1 MELYFTISCAGYAR
15 PRNIAFV
22 WNYHKEVRKMEQIR
36 VLIVDDE
43 LFVGELLK
51 EYLSIKSY
59 EALAVSNG
67 EDALI
72 VSEQFQPHIVILDI
86 RMPGMSG
93 MEVLKSIK
101 AKSKATGVIMLSAY
115 GDTETVDEA
124 FQLGAD
130 HYLQKPMNLK
140 HLVETLVLL
149 HPHQDE
155 STGCI

>member
-1 MELYFTISCAGYAR
+1 
-15 PRNIAFV
+15 
-22 WNYHKEVRKMEQIR
+22 MEQIR

-51 EYLSIKSY
+51 EYLSIKGY
-59 EALAVSNG
+59 EAEAVSNG
-67 EDALI
+67 EDALS
-72 VSEQFQPHIVILDI
+72 VSQQFRPHIVILDI

-101 AKSKATGVIMLSAY
+101 AKNKATGVIMLSAY

-124 FQLGAD
+124 LRLGAD

-140 HLVETLVLL
+140 HLVETLMLL
-149 HPHQDE
+149 HPRQDE
-155 STGCI
+155 SMV

>member
-1 MELYFTISCAGYAR
+1 VK
-15 PRNIAFV
+15 PRFVAFV
-22 WNYHKEVRKMEQIR
+22 WNQDKEVQKMEQVR

-51 EYLSIKSY
+51 EYLSIKGY

-67 EDALI
+67 EDAMS
-72 VSEQFQPHIVILDI
+72 VSVQFQPHIVILDI

-93 MEVLKSIK
+93 MEVLKNIK

-124 FQLGAD
+124 FQLGAN
-130 HYLQKPMNLK
+130 HYLQKPMNLN
-140 HLVETLVLL
+140 HLVETLILL
-149 HPHQDE
+149 HPRQDE
-155 STGCI
+155 SMA

>member
-1 MELYFTISCAGYAR
+1 
-15 PRNIAFV
+15 
-22 WNYHKEVRKMEQIR
+22 MEQIR

-51 EYLSIKSY
+51 EYLSIKGY
-59 EALAVSNG
+59 ESLAVSNG
-67 EDALI
+67 GDALSI
-72 VSEQFQPHIVILDI
+72 SEQFQPHIVILDI

-93 MEVLKSIK
+93 MEVLKNIK

-130 HYLQKPMNLK
+130 YYLQKPMNLK
-140 HLVETLVLL
+140 HLVETLILL

-155 STGCI
+155 SMGCI